1 MNRFYFLSVSV
12 IFMFANLACVEAAV
26 PDRTILFLMDGLCVG
41 SPERLPLPNFQ
52 NLKKEGCYYK
62 AVHLPL
68 PAHPKEYKYYPHT
81 CSVPNPVMMTGNVLF
96 QPGDKMIQHAF
107 GEKKTAFVTNSKSY
121 LSVSE
126 GFDIYQ
132 VIDQDPPSDDVPVV
146 EKAKEIIEK
155 EEPVFMRVHLQG
167 PGRGG
172 YDGSVEESK
181 GKSWYRNIWH
191 PESLYVTRMKKADRL
206 LGEFVQW
213 LKSTSRLEKTVMI
226 ITSDNG
232 QAVIGGHPPYE
243 AGSSTTPMLIFG
255 PGIQKGRTFDYAE
268 IIDIIPT
275 IAYMHNISAPGN
287 FNGRVL
293 LESIVGSGKDTILP
307 DRYMERLNNALL
319 EQHKLSVAVRQL
331 PITIDDIARWHERF
345 KDMKSLVEY
354 NEKISEAMKAIA
366 GAGVTEPVFSPASGT
381 YSGEVSVT
389 ISCDTEGAAIRYTT
403 DANEPTEESTLYT
416 GTIKIN
422 KTTGI
427 KARAFKSGVGRS
439 YIGIAEYTITKP

>member
-1 MNRFYFLSVSV
+1 MIFL
-12 IFMFANLACVEAAV
+12 FTNLGYSGAAV
-26 PDRTILFLMDGLCVG
+26 PDRAILFLMDGLCVG
-41 SPERLPLPNFQ
+41 APEKLPLPNFQ

-68 PAHPKEYKYYPHT
+68 PAHPKGYKYYPHT
-81 CSVPNPVMMTGNVLF
+81 CSVPNPVLMTGNVLF
-96 QPGDKMIQHAF
+96 QPGDKMIQQAF
-107 GEKKTAFVTNSKSY
+107 REKKTAFVTNSKSY
-121 LSVSE
+121 LSVSG

-146 EKAKEIIEK
+146 EKAREIIEK
-155 EEPVFMRVHLQG
+155 EEPVFMRIHLQG

-243 AGSSTTPMLIFG
+243 AGSSTVPMLIFG
-255 PGIQKGRTFDYAE
+255 VGIEKGRTFDYAE
-268 IIDIIPT
+268 IIDIVPTVAHINNIP
-275 IAYMHNISAPGN
+275 IPAN
-287 FNGRVL
+287 FKGRVL
-293 LESIVGSGKDTILP
+293 LESIAGSGKDTIPP

-319 EQHKLSVAVRQL
+319 EQHKSAAAVQQL
-331 PITIDDIARWHERF
+331 PVVIDDIARWHERF

-354 NEKISEAMKAIA
+354 NEKMAEAMKAIA
-366 GAGVTEPVFSPASGT
+366 GAGVMEPVFSPAAGS
-381 YSGEVSVT
+381 YSGEVLVE
-389 ISCDTEGAAIRYTT
+389 ISSGTEGAVIRYTT
-403 DANEPTEESTLYT
+403 DANEPTEESILYS
-416 GTIKIN
+416 GSIKIN
-422 KTTGI
+422 KTTAI
-427 KARAFKSGVGRS
+427 KAKAFKPGVGQS
-439 YIGIAEYTITKP
+439 YIGTAEYTIMSK